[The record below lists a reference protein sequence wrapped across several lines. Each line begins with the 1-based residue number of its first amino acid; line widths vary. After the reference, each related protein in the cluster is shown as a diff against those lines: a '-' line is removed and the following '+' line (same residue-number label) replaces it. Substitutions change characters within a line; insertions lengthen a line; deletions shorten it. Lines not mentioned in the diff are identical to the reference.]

1 MDEYLLKPFV
11 ESTRTTLST
20 MTQTESHP
28 GEPFLKTN
36 TKAFGDV
43 TGIIGMVDPK
53 MTGSIV
59 ISFETECILK
69 IVSNMLMEEFTT
81 ISPEILDAVG
91 EMTNIIC
98 GGTKASLNAHG
109 YTFNMATPFVMYS
122 PKADLKQLG
131 NVPIHAVPFTT
142 EFGKF
147 QLELGFKKNH

>member
-59 ISFETECILK
+59 ISF
-69 IVSNMLMEEFTT
+69 
-81 ISPEILDAVG
+81 EILDAVG